1 MYVREYLSGSN
12 EPMPLWLKNYK
23 KGDKLD
29 FDEILSHRVVYY
41 PGSYLDGQAV
51 RTFNKAHYA
60 HTFFYVDYILEKERL
75 TEELFKDEAFKGY
88 ELYDLREVTQS
99 ELLPR
104 PWTPPQLDPEIIEAS
119 KEFVDQNQKPYCLLA
134 IFERE
139 DKYTDDHGAERFA
152 IIFLFADAIA
162 TYHAMFISQNRVP
175 AVLLYED
182 HGFGCLYSKFG
193 HGGLLE
199 RLAKDANSYPQFIM
213 TREGSEWTGYAK
225 VTGVYFE
232 TRDHDLG
239 TRRFLYKKL

>member
-1 MYVREYLSGSN
+1 MLLRDYLSGSK

-60 HTFFYVDYILEKERL
+60 HTFFYVDYILKKERL
-75 TEELFKDEAFKGY
+75 TEELFKDEAFIGY
-88 ELYDLREVTQS
+88 KLYDLREVSQD

-104 PWTPPQLDPEIIEAS
+104 NWTPPQLEPEIVEAS
-119 KEFVDQNQKPYCLLA
+119 KEFVEESQKPYCLLA
-134 IFERE
+134 IFDRE
-139 DKYTDDHGAERFA
+139 DKYTNDHGAERFA

-162 TYHAMFISQNRVP
+162 AYHAMFISQKRVP
-175 AVLLYED
+175 AVLLYQD

-199 RLAKDANSYPQFIM
+199 RLAKDANSYPHFIM
-213 TREGSEWTGYAK
+213 TLEGSEWDGYEK
-225 VTGVYFE
+225 VGNVDFE
-232 TRDHDLG
+232 IRDGDIRTH
-239 TRRFLYKKL
+239 RFLYRKI